1 MRTWLVT
8 VSADI
13 PYPWEK
19 TFSIDKSS
27 PDAAASEA
35 IKKYRKV
42 LRETKGKAKKL
53 SEIRLKIVR
62 GHSLGGTPQG
72 SVD

>member
-1 MRTWLVT
+1 VNTWYVT

-19 TFSIDKSS
+19 TFSIQKSS

-35 IKKYRKV
+35 IKRFRKAIK
-42 LRETKGKAKKL
+42 ESKGKSKKL
-53 SEIRLKIVR
+53 LEIRLKIVR
-62 GHSLGGTPQG
+62 GQFIKGDDD
-72 SVD
+72 V

>member
-1 MRTWLVT
+1 MKTWIVS

-19 TFSIDKSS
+19 TFSIQKSS

-35 IKKYRKV
+35 IKRFRKAIK
-42 LRETKGKAKKL
+42 EAKGKSKKL
-53 SEIRLKIVR
+53 DEIRLKILR
-62 GHSLGGTPQG
+62 GSEINE
-72 SVD
+72 